1 MIDDDDLVCFCTGLT
16 LLEIREAAEKEE
28 LHFLYDEGLSQ
39 YCGSCREDVKNIL
52 QDLIHKGNGEYYIEV
67 LRNNME

>member
-1 MIDDDDLVCFCTGLT
+1 MRDFHNIAVLVERT
-16 LLEIREAAEKEE
+16 
-28 LHFLYDEGLSQ
+28 S
-39 YCGSCREDVKNIL
+39 KNIL